1 MRSRRPFVRPAPAN
15 KIVFQAAEDIEGL
28 SAPLNRAG
36 CRALSHQRVSPRFQL
51 PRIAHQNPTHAK
63 LKSLW
68 DNASHRLR
76 EAVDRPLSARGTRL
90 PQIWMTYEE
99 LAGMLDCTVAVA
111 QERARVEQLDR
122 KISRDGKKRAK
133 LNASLVAVFIARI
146 KTMDRDIDHAVEEL
160 RHVHGLLE
168 QADRPRR
175 LASWLG
181 LRKVG

>member
-1 MRSRRPFVRPAPAN
+1 M
-15 KIVFQAAEDIEGL
+15 
-28 SAPLNRAG
+28 
-36 CRALSHQRVSPRFQL
+36 
-51 PRIAHQNPTHAK
+51 
-63 LKSLW
+63 
-68 DNASHRLR
+68 
-76 EAVDRPLSARGTRL
+76 

-146 KTMDRDIDHAVEEL
+146 KTMDLAIDQAVEEL

-175 LASWLG
+175 LTSWLG